1 MKLTGIAAIPF
12 AVLMSVALVAQ
23 QSSQNPPPAEQVFK
37 NIQVLKGIPVDD
49 FMDTMGIMSAAL
61 GFDCVECHVGAGT
74 DTVKWEADTDKKRSA
89 RRMTLMVAA
98 INRTNFGGRQVVT
111 CWTCHRGRDIPVT
124 MPGIDTVYG
133 EPFLEPD
140 LIVTE
145 SAPGEPSA
153 DAILDKYLQALGGAE
168 RLAKVTS
175 FIATG
180 TSEGFRGFGGGGQ
193 VQVFAKA
200 PDQRATIIK
209 FAANIGR
216 QDAIRVFDGRNGWVS
231 APLAV
236 VPEYVLGGSEL
247 DGARFD
253 AQMAFPVQ
261 IRKTLSQLRVGQP
274 ENING
279 RDVHVL
285 QGNGSRG
292 LVVTMYIDKE
302 SGLLVRMVR
311 FGNSPIGRAP
321 TQVDFE
327 DYREVTGAG
336 IKMPFRWTFGWL
348 NGRDTFELKEVRVNV
363 PINADVFGPMRS
375 KKKVKRESEGE
386 SGKQKVRR
394 CDGCAGDCVR
404 ADFRCRSGER
414 LASAAH
420 IGGQAG
426 SAGRVAEPERN
437 AAGTAEGIRRAAVL
451 DGRGSR

>member
-1 MKLTGIAAIPF
+1 MKLAGTAA
-12 AVLMSVALVAQ
+12 ALLGLMMSVALAAQ
-23 QSSQNPPPAEQVFK
+23 TGGTARPQSAEQVFK

-74 DTVKWEADTDKKRSA
+74 DSVNWEFDTAKKRTA

-124 MPGIDTVYG
+124 MPTIDTVYG
-133 EPFLEPD
+133 EPLLEAD

-145 SAPGEPSA
+145 STPGEPSA
-153 DAILDKYLQALGGAE
+153 DQILDKYLQALGGAE

-193 VQVFAKA
+193 VQIFANA

-209 FAANIGR
+209 FAEKIGR
-216 QDAIRVFDGRNGWVS
+216 QDAIRAFDGRNGWVS

-236 VPEYVLGGSEL
+236 VPEYALGGSEL
-247 DGARFD
+247 DGARLD
-253 AQMAFPVQ
+253 AQLSFPGQ
-261 IRKTLSQLRVGQP
+261 ITKALGQLRVGP
-274 ENING
+274 PDNIDG
-279 RDVHVL
+279 RDVHVV

-292 LVVTMYIDKE
+292 LVATLYFDRA

-311 FGNSPIGRAP
+311 FGTSPIGRAP
-321 TQVDFE
+321 TQVDFA
-327 DYREVTGAG
+327 DYREIPGTGV
-336 IKMPFRWTFGWL
+336 KMPYRWTFGWL

-363 PINADVFGPMRS
+363 PIGAEVF
-375 KKKVKRESEGE
+375 
-386 SGKQKVRR
+386 RR
-394 CDGCAGDCVR
+394 PN
-404 ADFRCRSGER
+404 
-414 LASAAH
+414 
-420 IGGQAG
+420 Q
-426 SAGRVAEPERN
+426 
-437 AAGTAEGIRRAAVL
+437 
-451 DGRGSR
+451 

>member
-1 MKLTGIAAIPF
+1 MKLAGAAVIT
-12 AVLMSVALVAQ
+12 LGLMMSVALAAQ
-23 QSSQNPPPAEQVFK
+23 AGSQARPPMAEQVFK

-49 FMDTMGIMSAAL
+49 FLDTMGIMSAAL

-74 DTVKWEADTDKKRSA
+74 DSVNWEFDTAQKRTA

-124 MPGIDTVYG
+124 MPAIDTVYG
-133 EPFLEPD
+133 EPTLEPD

-145 SAPGEPSA
+145 STPGEPTA
-153 DAILDKYLQALGGAE
+153 DAILDKYLQTLGGVE

-175 FIATG
+175 FVATG

-209 FAANIGR
+209 FAASVGR

-231 APLAV
+231 APLSV

-253 AQMAFPVQ
+253 AQLAFPAQ
-261 IRKTLSQLRVGQP
+261 IKKVLTQLRVGSP
-274 ENING
+274 DNIGG
-279 RDVHVL
+279 RDVHVV

-292 LVVTMYIDKE
+292 LVATLYFDKE

-311 FGNSPIGRAP
+311 LGTSPIGRAP
-321 TQVDFE
+321 TQVDFA
-327 DYREVTGAG
+327 DYREVPGSG
-336 IKMPFRWTFGWL
+336 IQMPFRWTFGWL
-348 NGRDTFELKEVRVNV
+348 NGRDSIELKEVRVNV
-363 PINADVFGPMRS
+363 PIDAGVFAQS
-375 KKKVKRESEGE
+375 
-386 SGKQKVRR
+386 QK
-394 CDGCAGDCVR
+394 
-404 ADFRCRSGER
+404 
-414 LASAAH
+414 
-420 IGGQAG
+420 
-426 SAGRVAEPERN
+426 
-437 AAGTAEGIRRAAVL
+437 
-451 DGRGSR
+451 